1 MTSAHATPEETPVTD
16 TLPALATPA
25 GDLDLDALRGLSGT
39 VKIALIDAL
48 RHSVAELRAARGTV
62 VAEEDTYDVVR
73 RLTDAGEVLRRI
85 AEAFTAA
92 AREADA
98 LIEEEAL
105 TVHGEDE
112 GVPRAS
118 LFVPDG
124 VGRRIAVRADW
135 APGKDAWDT
144 GSLVGWLVDDE
155 VADYSAAS
163 AGDPPLDEETRG
175 HCAAVGRAVAERLL
189 ALGRFTPSVTAV
201 KALRTRMAE
210 RGRDADAA
218 VLGQLRQTGDRVYK
232 GVKITREDTPGT
244 QR

>member
-1 MTSAHATPEETPVTD
+1 MTAAHASPEETPVTD

-25 GDLDLDALRGLSGT
+25 GGLDLDALRGLSGT

-105 TVHGEDE
+105 TVHGED
-112 GVPRAS
+112 
-118 LFVPDG
+118 G
-124 VGRRIAVRADW
+124 VGKRIAVRADW